1 VIFTRSVV
9 ATFQRWGT
17 ARSARSALGF
27 TAAMLILALATPSR
41 AVDWYTVGGY
51 MKSFV
56 AGFDPAEYKN
66 ADEAPPQEFIWA
78 SNNRARVNAALYARE
93 WLEFDLSYDLSLRIQ
108 DDALFETNP
117 FVVFQAFSIYRVDDL
132 NPKIWPDDPGE
143 GDHVALFQNLDRL
156 YVTVRAPT
164 FDVIVGRQA
173 IAWGSAKAINPTDIL
188 APFLYTEIDIED
200 RIGVDAARVR
210 IPAGLLGEVDV
221 GYVSGEGFKWEESAA
236 FVRGKF
242 YAGET
247 DFALIGMAFRENAL
261 AGIDVTR
268 AIGGAGT
275 WCEAAYVW
283 ADAFDG
289 RTAESGDMD
298 YLRLS
303 VGADY
308 SVKPG
313 VYMYLEYHFNG
324 AGTNDPNE
332 YFSNILSNPTAY
344 ADGAVYFL
352 GRHYLLPGASWQA
365 TPLTSLFA
373 QVLANLSDGSF
384 LFAPYFEYNATDNL
398 YLSLGGYVAF
408 GESPEAFILP
418 FASNEG
424 EDSVIQTFNSEF
436 GAYPSQYY
444 AFLRYYF

>member
-1 VIFTRSVV
+1 MTFETCVV
-9 ATFQRWGT
+9 AASQRWST
-17 ARSARSALGF
+17 ALSASRFAAALLVM
-27 TAAMLILALATPSR
+27 TLATPCR
-41 AVDWYTVGGY
+41 AADWYSIGGY
-51 MKSFV
+51 IKSFV
-56 AGFDPAEYKN
+56 VGFDPAEYKN

-78 SNNRARVNAALYARE
+78 NNNRARVNAALYARE
-93 WLEFDLSYDLSLRIQ
+93 WLDFNLSYDLSLRIQ

-117 FVVFQAFSIYRVDDL
+117 FMVFQALSIYRVDDL
-132 NPKIWPDDPGE
+132 NLRIWPDDPGE
-143 GDHVALFQNLDRL
+143 GDYVALFQNLDRL
-156 YVTVRAPT
+156 YVAVRAPT
-164 FDVIVGRQA
+164 FDVFVGRQA

-188 APFLYTEIDIED
+188 APFLYTEIDVED

-221 GYVSGEGFKWEESAA
+221 GYVAGEGFKWEESAT

-289 RTAESGDMD
+289 RTAESEDMD

-308 SVKPG
+308 SVTSG

-324 AGTNDPNE
+324 AGTNEPNE
-332 YFSNILSNPTAY
+332 YFINILSNPTAY
-344 ADGAVYFL
+344 AEGAVYFL
-352 GRHYLLPGASWQA
+352 GRHYLLPGASWQVS
-365 TPLTSLFA
+365 PLTSLFV

-384 LFAPYFEYNATDNL
+384 LFAPYLEYNATDNL
-398 YLSLGGYVAF
+398 YLSLGGYVAV
-408 GESPEAFILP
+408 GENPEALILP

-424 EDSVIQTFNSEF
+424 EDNVIPILNSEF
-436 GAYPSQYY
+436 GAYPTQYY